1 MKTPPKTPKRRRQR
15 TKTVRKLFEGRLRI
29 EQRPPRRAYYAR
41 VCIQGKL
48 LVKSTGET
56 TIAAAKRVAGEW
68 YRDLLARARTGEL
81 IHGRTFEDIAEKFL
95 THADQV
101 QSVSVGQRG
110 NYHDKWKLL
119 SPFFK
124 GVRVTDVDARFLLEL
139 RQKRADTKTKNG
151 TKVKP
156 ATLKKDLVFVRQV
169 LQHAKEW
176 EKCLDELPEFPSFR
190 GDAWAVVPSPRPF
203 LNHEQ
208 WTQVRDLAKARA
220 EDKELN
226 PRTQRQRQE
235 LYWFLLICVGA
246 ALRVGEAY
254 SLRWRDCELVTL
266 DDKDKTEAVHMW
278 VLGKHAR
285 GGKREEA
292 YGLYGAVSA
301 FKAMQASRTD
311 AKPDDSLFL
320 ENHRE
325 GMKELLAA
333 AKLRVDADGRT
344 RDAKSLRQTGISLR
358 LDLGPANPDYR
369 DIAKWARTSPAMI
382 ATFYDQTHPKASVE
396 RIAGFRAQ
404 TPTTQESKAKK
415 GSDAEKR
422 VQSPVAGG
430 TRRLR

>member
-1 MKTPPKTPKRRRQR
+1 METPPKPQKRSRQR
-15 TKTVRKLFEGRLRI
+15 TVTVRKLFEGRLRI

-81 IHGRTFEDIAEKFL
+81 IHGRTFEDVAEKFL
-95 THADQV
+95 KHAEQV
-101 QSVSVGQRG
+101 KAVSEGQRR
-110 NYHDKWKLL
+110 NYRQKWELL
-119 SPFFK
+119 KPYFK
-124 GVRVTDVDARFLLEL
+124 GIKVADIDARFLLEL

-151 TKVKP
+151 TNVKP
-156 ATLKKDLVFVRQV
+156 TTLKKDLVFVSLV

-208 WTQVRDLAKARA
+208 WTRVRDLGKQRAREA
-220 EDKELN
+220 ELN
-226 PRTQRQRQE
+226 PRTRRQRQE
-235 LYWFLLICVGA
+235 LYWFLLMCVGG

-254 SLRWRDCELVTL
+254 SLRWRDCEPTTVV
-266 DDKDKTEAVHMW
+266 DQDGKKRDAVHLM
-278 VLGKHAR
+278 VLGKHSR
-285 GGKREEA
+285 GGKREDA
-292 YGLYGAVSA
+292 YGLFGAVTA
-301 FKAMQASRTD
+301 FKAMQAARPD
-311 AKPDDSLFL
+311 AKPDDPLFT

-325 GMKELLAA
+325 GMKELLMAA
-333 AKLRVDADGRT
+333 DLRTDKDGRT

-382 ATFYDQTHPKASVE
+382 VSFYDQTHPKASVG
-396 RIAGFRAQ
+396 RIAGFRKRMKAKEA
-404 TPTTQESKAKK
+404 TPTEKAEPTKK
-415 GSDAEKR
+415 GR
-422 VQSPVAGG
+422 P
-430 TRRLR
+430 T

>member
-1 MKTPPKTPKRRRQR
+1 VEQPPKPRKRRRQR

-81 IHGRTFEDIAEKFL
+81 IHGRSFEDVAEKFL
-95 THADQV
+95 KHAEQV
-101 QSVSVGQRG
+101 KAVSEGQRR
-110 NYHDKWKLL
+110 NYRQKWDLL
-119 SPFFK
+119 KPHFK
-124 GVRVTDVDARFLLEL
+124 GVKVTDIDARFLLEL

-156 ATLKKDLVFVRQV
+156 TTLKKDLVFVRLV

-190 GDAWAVVPSPRPF
+190 GDAWAVLPSPRPF
-203 LNHEQ
+203 LSHEQ
-208 WTQVRDLAKARA
+208 WTKVRELAKDRA
-220 EDKELN
+220 EEKGLN

-246 ALRVGEAY
+246 ALRVGEAQ
-254 SLRWRDCELVTL
+254 SLRWRDCDLTKL
-266 DDKDKTEAVHMW
+266 DDADKTDAVHMM
-278 VLGKHAR
+278 VLGKHSR
-285 GGKREEA
+285 GGKREDA
-292 YGLYGAVSA
+292 FGLFGAVSA
-301 FKAMQASRTD
+301 FKAMKAARPD
-311 AKPDDSLFL
+311 AKPDDLLFL

-325 GMKELLAA
+325 GMKELLTAA
-333 AKLRVDADGRT
+333 GLRTDADGRT

-358 LDLGPANPDYR
+358 LDMGPANIDYR
-369 DIAKWARTSPAMI
+369 DAAKWARTSPAMI
-382 ATFYDQTHPKASVE
+382 ATFYDQTHPKASVG
-396 RIAGFRAQ
+396 RIAGFRNQ
-404 TPTTQESKAKK
+404 PPTEEERKAKTPSSPK
-415 GSDAEKR
+415 KQTGRPAARDRKR
-422 VQSPVAGG
+422 S
-430 TRRLR
+430 R